1 MTMLRRLFGHHRSRD
16 AAVDG
21 AYYAETTERRRI
33 VAPHAHL
40 CAITDVGRE
49 RDHNEDT
56 FALAEEGRLLVVADG
71 LGGHAA
77 GEVASALA
85 VDTLVEYLA
94 GERLNAV
101 NRGEAE
107 IEKVLIEAFEEA
119 DAKVREAAQSG
130 QGRQGMGTT
139 LIAACIRG
147 DRLHTCHVGDVRCY
161 VRNAEGL
168 RAVTQDHSVVGLLMR
183 AGQLTPEEARGHPEK
198 ATILQAIGVPMVLNP
213 EVHSIPL
220 HAGDLVLLCSD
231 GLWEALSDEEINT
244 ILAWEGSM
252 RQRATQLV
260 DRANEAGGPD
270 NITVVLYEHAV
281 DGGKNDELAGV
292 VQ

>member
-1 MTMLRRLFGHHRSRD
+1 M
-16 AAVDG
+16 DG

-56 FALAEEGRLLVVADG
+56 FALAEEGRLLIVADG

-85 VDTLVEYLA
+85 VDTLVRYLG
-94 GERLNAV
+94 GERLHAV
-101 NRGEAE
+101 DRGEAE
-107 IEKVLIEAFEEA
+107 IEKLLIAAFKEA
-119 DAKVREAAQSG
+119 DAKVREAAQGG
-130 QGRQGMGTT
+130 QGREGMGTT
-139 LIAACIRG
+139 LIAAWIPG
-147 DRLHTCHVGDVRCY
+147 DRVHTCHVGDVRCY
-161 VRNAEGL
+161 LRNAEGL

-183 AGQLTPEEARGHPEK
+183 AGELTPEEARVHPEK
-198 ATILQAIGVPMVLNP
+198 GTILQAIGIPMVLVP
-213 EVHSIPL
+213 EVHSIFL

-231 GLWEALSDEEINT
+231 GLWDALSDEQIDT
-244 ILAWEGSM
+244 ILTWEGSM

-260 DRANEAGGPD
+260 DRANDAGGPD
-270 NITVVLYEHAV
+270 NITVVLYEHV
-281 DGGKNDELAGV
+281 VEEPKNV
-292 VQ
+292 HQI

>member
-1 MTMLRRLFGHHRSRD
+1 MVTKLRRLFGHPRSRD

-21 AYYAETTERRRI
+21 AYYAETTARRRI

-49 RDHNEDT
+49 RNHNEDT
-56 FALAEEGRLLVVADG
+56 FAIADEGRLLVVADG

-77 GEVASALA
+77 GGVASALA

-94 GERLNAV
+94 AERLNAV
-101 NRGEAE
+101 DRGEAE
-107 IEKVLIEAFEEA
+107 IEKVLIAAFEQA
-119 DAKVREAAQSG
+119 DVKVREAAQSG
-130 QGRQGMGTT
+130 TGRQGMGTT
-139 LIAACIRG
+139 LIAARIRR
-147 DRLHTCHVGDVRCY
+147 DQLHTCHVGDVRCY
-161 VRNAEGL
+161 VRNAEAL
-168 RAVTQDHSVVGLLMR
+168 RSVTQDHSIVGLLTR
-183 AGQLTPEEARGHPEK
+183 AGQLTPEEARVHPEK
-198 ATILQAIGVPMVLNP
+198 GTILQAIGTPMVLDP
-213 EVHSIPL
+213 EVHSTPL

-231 GLWEALSDEEINT
+231 GLWEALSDEEINA

-270 NITVVLYEHAV
+270 NITVVLYEHVANV
-281 DGGKNDELAGV
+281 DAHVDRLR
-292 VQ
+292 